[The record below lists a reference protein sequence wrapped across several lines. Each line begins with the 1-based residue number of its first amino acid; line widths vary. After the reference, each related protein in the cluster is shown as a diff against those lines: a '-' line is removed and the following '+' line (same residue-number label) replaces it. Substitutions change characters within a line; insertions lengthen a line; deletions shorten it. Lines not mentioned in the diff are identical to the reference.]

1 MNKRKLQDFASW
13 AKLNLE
19 KQIEISLKKIGIN
32 SESDIKRSRV
42 QGDVTVIEG
51 IETSFKKGFQ
61 SQREEIINKIK
72 SDGYDHSIEQ
82 FASTWFNRII
92 ALRFMEVHEYFDHG
106 FKLFPSEPN
115 TIPEILTKLSL
126 VSDELKLDM
135 NYCNQLQASGN
146 NHEELYRYVLFQQCN
161 ALAKPLPMLFSSGMN
176 YLEYFIPT
184 PLLFG
189 DTLIN
194 RLIEIDEDD
203 FKEDVEI
210 IGWLYQFYVSFLREE
225 TRKKKNISKND
236 IPILS
241 QVFTTNWI
249 VKYMADNSLGRLWL
263 ESNPNSNLKPM
274 MKYYVE
280 EAEQSE
286 GVIKQLENINYKD
299 VNVEEIKIIEPCSG
313 SGHILTYLFDL
324 LFQMYLEKG
333 YTKKDIPGLIIRN
346 NLYGLDIDQRATQLA
361 SFALAMKARSIDNKF
376 FDSDRYVRPRVY
388 EIIDS
393 KPILYSNYNGKSY
406 LDLLKDY
413 NDNQWQGENHL
424 SDEELKVIKYVVE
437 LFVDAKVVGSLL
449 KVRPY
454 KYLSIR
460 KKLAENLRKNTQT
473 DIFTSGFFDYEFK
486 MLLEILRTAFILGSK
501 YDVVITNP
509 PYIGISNIDKN
520 PKDYLKINY
529 PNSNADMFSMFME
542 APYLKDNGL
551 IALVNP
557 DSWMFLKSFEKLRSN
572 LIDSFHIINMTHHG
586 MGEFDA
592 VVQTTAFVLRNTKL
606 QEYNGVYYRLVDS
619 KNKESDFISKK
630 EDLRFVASG
639 RKFIKIPGSPI
650 AYWASYNIVKLF
662 EEGTSLENYSDVK
675 IGMGTGDNNT
685 FTKDWWEVIYS
696 KIDFSLKNVK
706 ELGKSKGKYFPYN
719 KGGDFRLWY
728 GNLQKILW
736 FDQDGR
742 RLMDQTSGHR
752 ENGGYNWYFR
762 EGITWTFISS
772 SKFGVRLAPYGLT
785 FDVAGST
792 LFPKDNSLY
801 YQLGFL
807 SSNVCHYIL
816 KTLNPTLNFQAGNIK
831 TLPILFDNEV
841 ASKVEQLVIE
851 NLKIS
856 KNDWDSFETSW
867 DYKKHSLIEK
877 GRLFAIHSTNEEKIR
892 CDFLKL
898 KSNEELLNDSFINL
912 YGLQD
917 ELSKEVDD
925 AYVTISLADK
935 TQDIKSLISYFIGV
949 LMGRYSLVEEGLI
962 YAGGEFDFSRYGNYD
977 VDQDGIIPIFPD
989 LSFENGLVHRII
1001 KLIRR
1006 VYGEEHYRENIE
1018 FIANAL
1024 GKKSNE
1030 TNEETL
1036 NRYLNQ
1042 EFYNDHVKTY
1052 QKRPIYWM
1060 FSSGKKNGFKALIYM
1075 HRYNSNT
1082 LAKMNASYFQPATT
1096 ILRTK
1101 ISEIEKQITSAN
1113 EKDKVQLE
1121 RLRFSL
1127 VEQLNEAIE
1136 YGQVLDYMANKYISI
1151 DLDDGV
1157 KVNYA
1162 KFQGIEISTSN
1173 GKVKKD
1179 LIIPVK

>member
-32 SESDIKRSRV
+32 SESDIKRSKV
-42 QGDVTVIEG
+42 QGDITVIDG
-51 IETSFKKGFQ
+51 IETSFNKGFQ
-61 SQREEIINKIK
+61 NQREEIINKIK

-115 TIPEILTKLSL
+115 TIPEILTKLSFI
-126 VSDELKLDM
+126 SDDLKLDM
-135 NYCNQLQASGN
+135 NYCNQLQESGN
-146 NHEELYRYVLFQQCN
+146 NEDLYRYILFQQCN
-161 ALAKPLPMLFSSGMN
+161 ALAKPLPMLFSSGLS
-176 YLEYFIPT
+176 YLEHFIPK

-189 DTLIN
+189 DNLIN

-225 TRKKKNISKND
+225 IRKKKNISKND

-241 QVFTTNWI
+241 QIFTTSWI
-249 VKYMADNSLGRLWL
+249 VKYMAENSLGRLWL
-263 ESNPNSNLKPM
+263 ENNPKSNLKPM
-274 MKYYVE
+274 MKYHID
-280 EAEQSE
+280 EAEQSKS
-286 GVIKQLENINYKD
+286 VIKQLEDVKYKD
-299 VNVEEIKIIEPCSG
+299 VNVEDIKIIEPCSG

-324 LFQMYLEKG
+324 LLQMYLEKG
-333 YTKKDIPGLIIRN
+333 YTKKNIPGLIIKN
-346 NLYGLDIDQRATQLA
+346 NLYGLDIDLRSTQLA
-361 SFALAMKARSIDNKF
+361 SFALSMKARSIDNKF
-376 FDSDRYVRPRVY
+376 FDSDRYVRPKVY

-393 KPILYSNYNGKSY
+393 KPILYSNYTNKSY
-406 LDLLKDY
+406 LDLLKEY
-413 NDNQWQGENHL
+413 NDKQWKGENHL
-424 SDEELKVIKYVVE
+424 SDEDLKAIKYVVE
-437 LFVDAKVVGSLL
+437 LFEDAKVVGSLL

-454 KYLSIR
+454 NYLSIR
-460 KKLAENLRKNTQT
+460 KKLKENLKKNTQT
-473 DIFTSGFFDYEFK
+473 DIFTSGFFDFEIQI
-486 MLLEILRTAFILGSK
+486 LLEILRTAFILGSK

-520 PKDYLKINY
+520 PKDYLKSNY

-572 LIDSFHIINMTHHG
+572 LVKSFHIINMTHHG

-592 VVQTTAFVLRNTKL
+592 VVQTTAFVLRKNTL
-606 QEYNGVYYRLVDS
+606 QDYKGVYYRLVDS
-619 KNKESDFISKK
+619 KKKESDFINNN
-630 EDLRFVASG
+630 EELRFVAYAQ
-639 RKFIKIPGSPI
+639 KFIKIPGYVI
-650 AYWASYNIVKLF
+650 AYWISKNLESSFDKGDRLISIAK
-662 EEGTSLENYSDVK
+662 TSQ
-675 IGMGTGDNNT
+675 GMATGDNSK
-685 FTKDWWEVIYS
+685 FVRMWWEPNHEDEYLNSDSREESIKANKKWV
-696 KIDFSLKNVK
+696 
-706 ELGKSKGKYFPYN
+706 PYN
-719 KGGDFRLWY
+719 KGGAFRKWY
-728 GNLQKILW
+728 GNNDSVVYFKD
-736 FDQDGR
+736 FGR
-742 RLMDQTSGHR
+742 SIASSSLSRFQNSKQYLIES
-752 ENGGYNWYFR
+752 
-762 EGITWTFISS
+762 ITWGKIGSGPISFRY
-772 SKFGVRLAPYGLT
+772 KPYGHV
-785 FDVAGST
+785 FDVAGTSI
-792 LFPKDNSLY
+792 FSDY
-801 YQLGFL
+801 EQLMYLLGL
-807 SSNVCHYIL
+807 CNCKVIQHIL
-816 KTLNPTLNFQAGNIK
+816 RATAPTLNYEVGQISNLPVIINDDHELVKKTVEENVNIVK
-831 TLPILFDNEV
+831 Y
-841 ASKVEQLVIE
+841 
-851 NLKIS
+851 
-856 KNDWDSFETSW
+856 DWDLIETSW
-867 DYKKHSLIEK
+867 NFLKHPLIGK
-877 GRLFAIHSTNEEKIR
+877 GKLSERFSKHEFEVSSNFNKLKENEEK
-892 CDFLKL
+892 
-898 KSNEELLNDSFINL
+898 LNDFFINL

-917 ELSKEVDD
+917 ELSKEVDNS
-925 AYVTISLADK
+925 YVSILLADK
-935 TQDIKSLISYFIGV
+935 TRDIKSLISYFIGV

-962 YAGGEFDFSRYGNYD
+962 FAGGEFDFTRYGDYS

-989 LSFENGLVHRII
+989 LSFENGLVHRVI
-1001 KLIRR
+1001 KLIKR
-1006 VYGEEHYRENIE
+1006 VYNEEYYRENIE
-1018 FIANAL
+1018 FIANTL

-1042 EFYNDHVKTY
+1042 VFYNDHVKTY
-1052 QKRPIYWM
+1052 KKRPIYWM

-1075 HRYNSNT
+1075 HGYNSNT
-1082 LAKMNASYFQPATT
+1082 LAKMNAGYFQPATT
-1096 ILRTK
+1096 VLRTR
-1101 ISEIEKQITSAN
+1101 ISEIEKQISSVN

-1162 KFQGIEISTSN
+1162 KFQDIETSTSN

-1179 LIIPVK
+1179 LLIPVK